1 MLLEVCAY
9 NVQSC
14 LVAAKA
20 GAGRI
25 ELCSNPAEGGVT
37 PSFGLIAYVM
47 EQVPIPAY
55 IMIRPRGG
63 NYLYDAHDLA
73 IMKKDIIRCRE
84 MGCKG
89 IATGV
94 QLANRR
100 LNADVMRHIVD
111 WAGDMEVTC
120 HKVFDE
126 TPNAFEALDVL
137 IAAGVRRV
145 LTSGLQKTAT
155 DGATLL
161 KQLVDYAQGRIV
173 IMPGGSVR
181 SANIA
186 ALASATGAAEFHSSA
201 ITERGGQLA
210 NEKEVIQLIK
220 ELNK

>member
-14 LVAAKA
+14 LVAARA

-37 PSFGLIAYVM
+37 PSAGLIAYVI

-63 NYLYDAHDLA
+63 SYLYDAHDLA
-73 IMKKDIIRCRE
+73 IIKKDIIRCRE

-94 QLANRR
+94 QMADRR
-100 LNADVMRHIVD
+100 LNADAMARIVE
-111 WAGDMEVTC
+111 WAGPMEVTC

-145 LTSGLQKTAT
+145 LTSGLEKTAT
-155 DGATLL
+155 DGAPLL
-161 KQLVDYAQGRIV
+161 KQLVDNAQGRIV

-181 SANIA
+181 SGNVA
-186 ALASATGAAEFHSSA
+186 ALAAATGAVEFHSSA

-210 NEKEVIQLIK
+210 NEEEVKLLIK
-220 ELNK
+220 ELNR

>member
-14 LVAAKA
+14 LVAASA

-37 PSFGLIAYVM
+37 PSAGIIEYVLAH
-47 EQVPIPAY
+47 VPIPAY

-63 NYLYDAHDLA
+63 NFLYDTHDLA
-73 IMKKDIIRCRE
+73 VMKKDIHRCRQ

-94 QLANRR
+94 QLADGR
-100 LNADVMRHIVD
+100 LNADAMRHIVD
-111 WAGDMEVTC
+111 WAGNMEVTC
-120 HKVFDE
+120 HKVFDG
-126 TPNAFEALDVL
+126 TPNAFDALDVL

-145 LTSGLQKTAT
+145 LTSGLRKTAA
-155 DGATLL
+155 DGAALL
-161 KQLVDYAQGRIV
+161 KQLVTYAQGRIV
-173 IMPGGSVR
+173 IMPGGGVR
-181 SANIA
+181 SGNIA
-186 ALASATGAAEFHSSA
+186 ALAAATGAVEFHSSA

-210 NEKEVIQLIK
+210 NETEVQLLIK
-220 ELNK
+220 ELNR